1 MKLVPKFPV
10 VRPGGVKVLLPNEI
24 GDLRKPVTRSRVV
37 RVGFGEL
44 ASEGLMDKFVIRGG
58 NRLVGILR
66 ISGAKNAALP
76 AVVAALLT
84 DEPVILENI
93 PDVRDIQ
100 TERNLLV
107 SMGAEVELGYGRAS
121 HRTTISCSNLANP
134 EAAYEL
140 VKTMR
145 ASTLVLGP
153 LLARTGRARVSQP
166 GGCAIGARPI
176 DLHIKGFEKLGAS
189 VATEYGYVEA

>member
-1 MKLVPKFPV
+1 MKLVPKSPNGGSSKAETLV
-10 VRPGGVKVLLPNEI
+10 STGDPGF
-24 GDLRKPVTRSRVV
+24 RKPVSRSRTIRIDFRDVAIAP
-37 RVGFGEL
+37 E
-44 ASEGLMDKFVIRGG
+44 SLMDKFVIRGG
-58 NRLVGILR
+58 NPLVGSIR

-76 AVVAALLT
+76 AMAAAILT

-107 SMGAEVELGYGRAS
+107 SMGAEVELGYGRAH
-121 HRTTISCSNLANP
+121 HRTTICCRNLSNP
-134 EAAYEL
+134 EAGCEL

-153 LLARTGRARVSQP
+153 LLARMGRA
-166 GGCAIGARPI
+166 
-176 DLHIKGFEKLGAS
+176 
-189 VATEYGYVEA
+189 